1 MGVAEGCVTGLRF
14 VHDTFGLHMLLL
26 LLRRRR
32 LLLRRRRLRLLLLR
46 RRLRLLL
53 LRLLLQPRA
62 PLGSKIFHRCVHAH
76 RHTIG
81 DRIG

>member
-26 LLRRRR
+26 RRRR
-32 LLLRRRRLRLLLLR
+32 LLLRRRRLRLLLR
-46 RRLRLLL
+46 
-53 LRLLLQPRA
+53 RLLLQPRA